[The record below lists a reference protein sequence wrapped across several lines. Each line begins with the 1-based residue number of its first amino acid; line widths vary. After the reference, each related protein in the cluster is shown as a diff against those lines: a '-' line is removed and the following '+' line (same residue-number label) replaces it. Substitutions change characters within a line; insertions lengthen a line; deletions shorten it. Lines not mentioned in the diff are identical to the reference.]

1 MAGLLER
8 AFTSTPGKAVAGRL
22 GLAEPPRLRRGRE
35 LPHGPVVLASL
46 AGGDLAGRSLAL
58 LGITTDSPVLDAT
71 ADDPAPAYRGKIGA
85 LVVDARGLV
94 TLDGLEQLR
103 AVLRP
108 AMTAVEGSGRV
119 VLIADATS
127 VGLEASAVHQALDG
141 INRTIGKEL
150 RGGATSNLVHVPSD
164 LDPADLASTLSFLL
178 EGRSAFVDG
187 QAWTVASPSSPGSPP
202 NATSAA
208 DGSAAR
214 VTFDGEVGDGVGAE
228 LEAPLARRVVVVT
241 GAARGIGAQIATVA
255 ARDGAIVVCVD
266 VPAAGE
272 HLAALANQLQGSALQ
287 LDVTSPDAGERIAA
301 HVASRHGGAGIHGM
315 VHNAGITRDKLLVNT
330 DAKRWAQVL
339 EVNLAAQL
347 RMNPVLLDGRP
358 GGLADGGRI
367 VSIASTS
374 GIAGNKGQANY
385 AASKAGVIGLVHAL
399 APELAGRGITVNA
412 VAPGF
417 IETEMTAK
425 IPFVQREVFRRANS
439 LSQGGWPVDVAET
452 IGYFLDPASG
462 GVTGQVIR
470 VCGQNLVGQ

>member
-8 AFTSTPGKAVAGRL
+8 AFTSAPGKAVAGRL

-35 LPHGPVVLASL
+35 LPDGPVVLAAL
-46 AGGDLAGRSLAL
+46 AGSDLAARSLAL
-58 LGITTDSPVLDAT
+58 LGIGTDSAVLDAT
-71 ADDPAPAYRGKIGA
+71 TDDAAPAYPDRIGA

-94 TLDGLEQLR
+94 TIGGLEQLR

-108 AMTAVEGSGRV
+108 AMRALEGSGRV
-119 VLIADATS
+119 VLVADVEADG
-127 VGLEASAVHQALDG
+127 VEASAVQQAIDG
-141 INRTIGKEL
+141 INRTVGKEL
-150 RGGATSNLVHVPSD
+150 RGGATTNLVRVPSD
-164 LDPADLASTLSFLL
+164 LDPVDLASTLSFLL

-187 QAWTVASPSSPGSPP
+187 QTWTVRPSSPTSLASPASP
-202 NATSAA
+202 L
-208 DGSAAR
+208 G
-214 VTFDGEVGDGVGAE
+214 GDQA
-228 LEAPLARRVVVVT
+228 APLAGRVVVVT

-255 ARDGAIVVCVD
+255 ARDGATVVCVD

-272 HLAALANQLQGSALQ
+272 ALAALANQLGGSALQ
-287 LDVTSPDAGERIAA
+287 LDITSPDAGGRIAA
-301 HVASRHGGAGIHGM
+301 HVASRHSRASIHAM
-315 VHNAGITRDKLLVNT
+315 VHNAGITRDKLLANT
-330 DAKRWAQVL
+330 DATRWAQVL
-339 EVNLAAQL
+339 DVNLAAQL
-347 RMNPVLLDGRP
+347 RMNPALLDGRP
-358 GGLADGGRI
+358 GGIADDGRI

-385 AASKAGVIGLVHAL
+385 AASKAGVMGLVRAL
-399 APELAGRGITVNA
+399 APELAARGITVNA

-417 IETEMTAK
+417 IETEMTAR

-439 LSQGGWPVDVAET
+439 LGQGGRPVDVAET